1 MSLQSLANVGPGGAG
16 FQGTGAGSAYAAM
29 KELQGLNI
37 DLLAGAN
44 ADTKIEVAA
53 IRDVDTIVSC
63 LEQDGTSGI
72 LTDRTANTTIVSVK
86 ASGTLTGSSV
96 ISTDAVNVAGKVYT
110 IQAGTP
116 TTYGQV
122 QIGADD
128 DGTMLNL
135 KNAINA
141 YEMSIERGGAQ
152 VVATVASAV
161 VTVTSVVEGT
171 AGNSIVLTS
180 ADATITASGSGV
192 LAGGTATG
200 GISISDATTGDKVL
214 LVWFNKS

>member
-1 MSLQSLANVGPGGAG
+1 MSLQSLASVGPGGAG
-16 FQGTGAGSAYAAM
+16 FQGTGAGTAYAAL

-37 DLLAGAN
+37 DLLTGAD
-44 ADTKIEVAA
+44 ADTKINVAA
-53 IRDVDTIVSC
+53 IRDVDSIVAC
-63 LEQDGTSGI
+63 LEQDGTSGL
-72 LTDRTANTTIVSVK
+72 LTDRTGNTTIVSVK
-86 ASGTLTGSSV
+86 ASGTLTGDTV
-96 ISTDAVNVAGKVYT
+96 IATDAVNVAGKVYT
-110 IQAGTP
+110 IQAAAV

-122 QIGADD
+122 QIGIDD
-128 DGTMLNL
+128 TATMLAL

-161 VTVTSVVEGT
+161 VTITAVAEGT

-180 ADATITASGSGV
+180 ADATITASGAGV

-200 GISISDATTGDKVL
+200 GISISDATTGDKVV